1 MYNKN
6 LKNTLQIQYHK
17 IHITIKK
24 KILIHKINQNKN
36 YLMINNYI
44 SKMKVFFFNT
54 IKLCKT
60 NEKQRIIKR

>member
-44 SKMKVFFFNT
+44 SKIKVFFSILLNYV
-54 IKLCKT
+54 
-60 NEKQRIIKR
+60 KQMKSRE

>member
-24 KILIHKINQNKN
+24 KILIHKTNQNKN

-44 SKMKVFFFNT
+44 SKMKVFFSILLNYV
-54 IKLCKT
+54 
-60 NEKQRIIKR
+60 KQMKSRE

>member
-17 IHITIKK
+17 IRITIKK

-44 SKMKVFFFNT
+44 SKMKVFFSILLNYV
-54 IKLCKT
+54 
-60 NEKQRIIKR
+60 KQMKSRE

>member
-24 KILIHKINQNKN
+24 KILIHKTNQNKN

-44 SKMKVFFFNT
+44 SKMKVFF
-54 IKLCKT
+54 KYY
-60 NEKQRIIKR
+60 

>member
-44 SKMKVFFFNT
+44 SKMKVFFS
-54 IKLCKT
+54 ILLYYV
-60 NEKQRIIKR
+60 KQMKSRE

>member
-36 YLMINNYI
+36 YLIINNYI
-44 SKMKVFFFNT
+44 SKMKVFFSILLNYV
-54 IKLCKT
+54 
-60 NEKQRIIKR
+60 KQMKSRE

>member
-44 SKMKVFFFNT
+44 SKMKVFFSILLNYV
-54 IKLCKT
+54 
-60 NEKQRIIKR
+60 KQMKSRE

>member
-17 IHITIKK
+17 IHTTIKK

-44 SKMKVFFFNT
+44 SKMKVFFSILLNYV
-54 IKLCKT
+54 
-60 NEKQRIIKR
+60 KQMKSRE

>member
-6 LKNTLQIQYHK
+6 LKNTLQMQYHK

-24 KILIHKINQNKN
+24 KILIHKTNQNKN

-44 SKMKVFFFNT
+44 SKMKVFFSILLNYV
-54 IKLCKT
+54 
-60 NEKQRIIKR
+60 KQMKSRE